1 MKAFLP
7 ILVLF
12 CFTQVCLAQTNSSYR
27 ILSSNLGSS
36 GSSQTIA
43 TTQGTYNVSQSI
55 GQSSVIG
62 THRNSNYV
70 LRQGYQQPLFNISIV
85 AEVDYNLEA
94 KVYPNPFS
102 QQVTIDFTSPIK
114 NDIMVL
120 LNDVTGKLIY
130 SNNFSAAQKID
141 LQFNN
146 IQSGAYFLKVVSG
159 SKHFNSKLIK
169 SK

>member
-1 MKAFLP
+1 MKTFLP
-7 ILVLF
+7 ILLLF

-27 ILSSNLGSS
+27 IISSNLGSS

-62 THRNSNYV
+62 THSNGNYV

-85 AEVDYNLEA
+85 TEVDYNLEA
-94 KVYPNPFS
+94 KVYPNPFN

-130 SNNFSAAQKID
+130 SNVYSAAQKID

-146 IQSGAYFLKVVSG
+146 IQSGTYFLKVVSG